1 ATITGKD
8 QAGNALTE
16 TLTLSNNGTFV
27 TEHVFASVTDITTSG
42 GMGAQAQ
49 LSAAIEPLQQPT
61 VGNLV
66 TAINA
71 AGLSHGV
78 QAALDTQGRFI
89 VYSAPTNYG
98 PDGTALGTPA
108 QVVGNGELGLT
119 SATTFQGGGAI
130 TITGPAGTATFN
142 TFAGE
147 GVGQLIQQVNSAN
160 LGLTAS
166 INSIGQFQL
175 TTLTNGTGQ
184 KITIAGAAGN
194 DITTLLGVANGTVTG
209 LDRGFLPS

>member
-1 ATITGKD
+1 IVVPATPAPNNESILAPSNASAATTYTLNASPAVAGPVAVTLSGATAFGETATITGKD

-147 GVGQLIQQVNSAN
+147 GVGQL
-160 LGLTAS
+160 
-166 INSIGQFQL
+166 
-175 TTLTNGTGQ
+175 
-184 KITIAGAAGN
+184 
-194 DITTLLGVANGTVTG
+194 
-209 LDRGFLPS
+209 